1 MLFIKKLNKK
11 SCRKKL
17 SRVVIYNSI
26 MKVENMSK
34 EEAILNETSQEKTN
48 VKNPCEGDKC
58 SSEQEKQ
65 LSALDAQC
73 KDLQDKYLR
82 AKADLDNARKR
93 FVKDKEDIRFQTMQ
107 FVCIPFIALF
117 DSFKMGLNSAKEHK
131 IHDDVLKGFE
141 MIFQQFQAQLK
152 LLGIEEINP
161 QNEAF
166 NPHLHEA
173 VSSCFHEE
181 IPEEHIIQVVRTG
194 YKLGDKLL
202 RAASVVV
209 SKGKEAK

>member
-1 MLFIKKLNKK
+1 ME
-11 SCRKKL
+11 
-17 SRVVIYNSI
+17 
-26 MKVENMSK
+26 VENMSK
-34 EEAILNETSQEKTN
+34 EEVNLNEASQEETK
-48 VKNPCEGDKC
+48 VKHPCEEDKC
-58 SSEQEKQ
+58 SSELEKQ
-65 LSALDAQC
+65 LSDLDAQC
-73 KDLQDKYLR
+73 KDFQDKYLR

-93 FVKDKEDIRFQTMQ
+93 FVKDKEDIHFQTMQ
-107 FVCIPFIALF
+107 FVCMPFITLF
-117 DSFKMGLNSAKEHK
+117 DSFKMGLDSAKERK
-131 IHDDVLKGFE
+131 INEDVLKGFE

-161 QNEAF
+161 KNEVF
-166 NPHLHEA
+166 NPHFHEA

-181 IPEEHIIQVVRTG
+181 VPEDHIIQVVRTG

>member
-1 MLFIKKLNKK
+1 
-11 SCRKKL
+11 
-17 SRVVIYNSI
+17 
-26 MKVENMSK
+26 
-34 EEAILNETSQEKTN
+34 
-48 VKNPCEGDKC
+48 
-58 SSEQEKQ
+58 
-65 LSALDAQC
+65 
-73 KDLQDKYLR
+73 
-82 AKADLDNARKR
+82 
-93 FVKDKEDIRFQTMQ
+93 
-107 FVCIPFIALF
+107 
-117 DSFKMGLNSAKEHK
+117 
-131 IHDDVLKGFE
+131 

-161 QNEAF
+161 KNEAF

-181 IPEEHIIQVVRTG
+181 IPEEHIIEVIRTG

>member
-1 MLFIKKLNKK
+1 
-11 SCRKKL
+11 
-17 SRVVIYNSI
+17 
-26 MKVENMSK
+26 MKVENMPK
-34 EEAILNETSQEKTN
+34 EEASLNETSQEKTN

-58 SSEQEKQ
+58 SSELEKQ

-93 FVKDKEDIRFQTMQ
+93 FVKDKEDVRFQTMQ
-107 FVCIPFIALF
+107 FVCMPFIALF

-161 QNEAF
+161 KNEAF

-181 IPEEHIIQVVRTG
+181 IPEEHIIEVIRTG